1 MPDSHN
7 AAGETFEGAHRR
19 LTRFEDS
26 AASAAATRLEL
37 PARLNLSARPR
48 TYS

>member
-1 MPDSHN
+1 MPDSH
-7 AAGETFEGAHRR
+7 TLPVKPVEGAHRR